1 MHSEN
6 FGGIMKRVALI
17 GAFSALL
24 FAATPLFAQDTNEMP
39 AKAAAKFATT
49 FVHCGT
55 LIADADEAPISGG
68 EVIITNGKVTAVGR
82 NLTAPKDAH
91 HEDLTKYTC
100 IPGLL
105 DAHIHIWTG
114 PRGRNPSLP
123 LAAIRAS
130 KDMEYALDSGIVAAR
145 VLGTNGFVDVAL
157 KDAIDEGTIPGPH
170 LIPAAHAISIPG
182 GHGDFY
188 DFPPDLTP
196 ENYYTPENGFINSP
210 ADAEA
215 AVHWQLKYGA
225 KVIKILASGGVLSPI
240 DSPLAEQ
247 VSPDELKVIVEQ
259 AHAAHVKVAAHD
271 ENLPTIWAALR
282 AGVDSI
288 EHGAGLD
295 DDAAKYM
302 KEHGVYLTPTLYI
315 ASNIVEN
322 GAKMH
327 MADYAIR
334 KANLIWQG
342 ELAGFKAGLKEG
354 VKIAAGSDQSYEPGK
369 GTVRDEIMALAR
381 FGGTPREAL
390 TWGTRG
396 SADLLGLDDLGTL
409 AVGKEGDIVAT
420 EGNPLDD
427 IKALEKVRAVIFKG
441 ESVPAANHYR
451 LSGHERGE

>member
-1 MHSEN
+1 MRRGLSVLGLAVLLLA
-6 FGGIMKRVALI
+6 FAITARAQAL
-17 GAFSALL
+17 AAQNSASKS
-24 FAATPLFAQDTNEMP
+24 N
-39 AKAAAKFATT
+39 TT
-49 FVHCGT
+49 FVRCGT
-55 LIADADEAPISGG
+55 LIADATQPAIANGD
-68 EVIITNGKVTAVGR
+68 VIITDGKVTAVGAG
-82 NLTAPKDAH
+82 LKAPAGA
-91 HEDLTKYTC
+91 EQQDLSKFTC
-100 IPGLL
+100 MPGLV
-105 DAHIHIWTG
+105 DAHIHLWSG
-114 PRGRNPSLP
+114 PRGQYPSL
-123 LAAIRAS
+123 LLGTLRAAKGMA
-130 KDMEYALDSGIVAAR
+130 YALDSGVVAAR
-145 VLGTNGFVDVAL
+145 VLGTNGFMDVAL
-157 KDAIDEGTIPGPH
+157 QRAIDEGTIPGPH

-247 VSPDELKVIVEQ
+247 VSPEELKVIVEQ

-295 DDAAKYM
+295 DEAAKYM

-322 GAKMH
+322 GAKLH
-327 MADYAIR
+327 MPEYAIR

-441 ESVPAANHYR
+441 ESVPAANHY
-451 LSGHERGE
+451 

>member
-1 MHSEN
+1 M
-6 FGGIMKRVALI
+6 MKRGIAILGALVLM
-17 GAFSALL
+17 AC
-24 FAATPLFAQDTNEMP
+24 AARCAVAQDSDAMP
-39 AKAAAKFATT
+39 VNAVSKANTT
-49 FVHCGT
+49 FVRCGK
-55 LIADADEAPISGG
+55 LIADAGQPAIDGG
-68 EVIITNGKVTAVGR
+68 NVIITAGKITAVGR
-82 NLTAPKDAH
+82 GLTAPVGAQQQ
-91 HEDLTKYTC
+91 DLSKYTC
-100 IPGLL
+100 IPGLI

-114 PRGRNPSLP
+114 PRGKYPSLP
-123 LAAIRAS
+123 LATIRAT
-130 KDMEYALDSGIVAAR
+130 KAMAYALDSGVVAAR
-145 VLGTNGFVDVAL
+145 VLGSGGFVDVAL
-157 KDAIDEGTIPGPH
+157 KDAIEEGTIPGPH

-196 ENYYTPENGFINSP
+196 ENFYTPENGYINSP

-225 KVIKILASGGVLSPI
+225 RVIKILASGGVLSPL

-247 VSPDELKVIVEQ
+247 VSPEELKVIVEQ

-271 ENLPTIWAALR
+271 ENLPTIWAALH

-295 DDAAKYM
+295 KEAANYM
-302 KEHGVYLTPTLYI
+302 KDHGVYLTPTLYI
-315 ASNIVEN
+315 ANNIVEN
-322 GAKMH
+322 GPRMH

-342 ELAGFKAGLKEG
+342 ELQGFKAALGAG

-369 GTVRDEIMALAR
+369 GTVRDEIMTDVRFGATPQQALA
-381 FGGTPREAL
+381 FGTKA
-390 TWGTRG
+390 
-396 SADLLGLDDLGTL
+396 SADLLGLDDLGTI

-427 IKALEKVRAVIFKG
+427 IHALEKVRAVIFKG
-441 ESVPAANHYR
+441 EPVPVANRY
-451 LSGHERGE
+451 

>member
-1 MHSEN
+1 MIRRMGVLSVI
-6 FGGIMKRVALI
+6 GLCTLAAVMMCVGVA
-17 GAFSALL
+17 
-24 FAATPLFAQDTNEMP
+24 FAQE
-39 AKAAAKFATT
+39 AKAPEKSAAKPKMT
-49 FVHCGT
+49 FVRCGT
-55 LIADADEAPISGG
+55 LIADATQPA
-68 EVIITNGKVTAVGR
+68 ITNGDVIVTDGKVTAVGAG
-82 NLTAPKDAH
+82 LKAPAGAEEKD
-91 HEDLTKYTC
+91 LSKYTC
-100 IPGLL
+100 MPGLV
-105 DAHIHIWTG
+105 DAHIHLWSG
-114 PRGRNPSLP
+114 PRGQYPSL
-123 LAAIRAS
+123 LLGTLRAA
-130 KDMEYALDSGIVAAR
+130 KGMEYALDSGVVAAR
-145 VLGTNGFVDVAL
+145 VLGTNGFMDVSL
-157 KDAIDEGTIPGPH
+157 QRAIDEGTIPGPH

-247 VSPDELKVIVEQ
+247 VSPEELKVIVEQ

-295 DDAAKYM
+295 ADAANYM
-302 KEHGVYLTPTLYI
+302 KEHGIYLTPTLYI
-315 ASNIVEN
+315 ANNIVEN
-322 GAKMH
+322 GAKLH

-342 ELAGFKAGLKEG
+342 ELGGFKNALKAG
-354 VKIAAGSDQSYEPGK
+354 VKIAAGSDQNYEPGK
-369 GTVRDEIMALAR
+369 GTVRDEVMTLVR
-381 FGGTPREAL
+381 FGATPQQAL

-409 AVGKEGDIVAT
+409 AAGKEGDIVAT
-420 EGNPLDD
+420 EGNPLED

-441 ESVPAANHYR
+441 ESMPAANRY
-451 LSGHERGE
+451 

>member
-1 MHSEN
+1 
-6 FGGIMKRVALI
+6 MKRRLSFC
-17 GAFSALL
+17 GAAVLLLAFATRAQAPAAQNSASKS
-24 FAATPLFAQDTNEMP
+24 N
-39 AKAAAKFATT
+39 TT
-49 FVHCGT
+49 FVRCGT
-55 LIADADEAPISGG
+55 LIADATQPAIANGD
-68 EVIITNGKVTAVGR
+68 VIITDGKVTAVGAG
-82 NLTAPKDAH
+82 LKAPGGA
-91 HEDLTKYTC
+91 ETQDLSKFTC
-100 IPGLL
+100 MPGLV
-105 DAHIHIWTG
+105 DAHIHLWSG
-114 PRGRNPSLP
+114 PRGQYPSL
-123 LAAIRAS
+123 LLGTLRAAKGMA
-130 KDMEYALDSGIVAAR
+130 YALDSGVVAAR
-145 VLGTNGFVDVAL
+145 VLGTNGFMDVAL
-157 KDAIDEGTIPGPH
+157 QRAIDEGTIPGPH
-170 LIPAAHAISIPG
+170 LIPAGHAISIPG

-247 VSPDELKVIVEQ
+247 VSPEELKVIVEQ

-295 DDAAKYM
+295 DEAAKYM

-327 MADYAIR
+327 MPEYAIR

-441 ESVPAANHYR
+441 ESVPAANHY
-451 LSGHERGE
+451 

>member
-1 MHSEN
+1 
-6 FGGIMKRVALI
+6 MKRFALI
-17 GAFSALL
+17 GALAALL
-24 FAATPLFAQDTNEMP
+24 FTATPLFAQDTNEMP

-55 LIADADEAPISGG
+55 LIADADEAPIPGG

-82 NLTAPKDAH
+82 NLSAPKDAH
-91 HEDLTKYTC
+91 HEDLSKYTC

-105 DAHIHIWTG
+105 DAHNHIWTG
-114 PRGRNPSLP
+114 PRGRYPSLP

-225 KVIKILASGGVLSPI
+225 RVIKILASGGVLSPL

-247 VSPDELKVIVEQ
+247 VSPEELKIIVEQ

-295 DDAAKYM
+295 ADAANYM
-302 KEHGVYLTPTLYI
+302 KHHGVYLTPTLYI
-315 ASNIVEN
+315 ANNIVEN

-342 ELAGFKAGLKEG
+342 ELAGFKAAMAAG

-369 GTVRDEIMALAR
+369 GTVRDEIMTDVWFGATPQQALHFA
-381 FGGTPREAL
+381 TKAN
-390 TWGTRG
+390 
-396 SADLLGLDDLGTL
+396 ADLLGLDDLG
-409 AVGKEGDIVAT
+409 AIANGKEGDIVAV
-420 EGNPLDD
+420 EGNPLED
-427 IKALEKVRAVIFKG
+427 IHALEHVRAVIFQG
-441 ESVPAANHYR
+441 QLVPAANRY
-451 LSGHERGE
+451 